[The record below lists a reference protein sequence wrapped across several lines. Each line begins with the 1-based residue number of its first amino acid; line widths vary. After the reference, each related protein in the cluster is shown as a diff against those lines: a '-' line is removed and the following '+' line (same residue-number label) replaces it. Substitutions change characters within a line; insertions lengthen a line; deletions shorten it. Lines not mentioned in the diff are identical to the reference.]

1 MLSIFSCV
9 CQPSV
14 CLPWRN
20 VCLALWPISW
30 LGHLFFWDWAAGVA
44 CIFLR
49 LILCL
54 LLRLLL
60 PMLLVMSKKSFPS
73 PMSWKLSPLLSSKSF
88 ISLALMIRS
97 LIHFEFNFYLW
108 CKIRVQLHLFVC
120 RYLAFP
126 TPILEKILLQQ
137 MNSLVIF
144 VKSHLTVYGRVFF
157 LGSLSYSISLYACL
171 YASTTLFLIYFY
183 YF

>member
-1 MLSIFSCV
+1 MCLLAICMSSLEKCLFSF
-9 CQPSV
+9 
-14 CLPWRN
+14 
-20 VCLALWPISW
+20 LAHFLI
-30 LGHLFFWDWAAGVA
+30 GLF
-44 CIFLR
+44 IFLELSCR
-49 LILCL
+49 SCL
-54 LLRLLL
+54 YIFEINPLHVASFAIAYAFG
-60 PMLLVMSKKSFPS
+60 VMSKKSFPS
-73 PMSWKLSPLLSSKSF
+73 PMSRKLSPLLSSKSF
-88 ISLALMIRS
+88 ISLALIIRS

-126 TPILEKILLQQ
+126 TPILEKTLFLQ